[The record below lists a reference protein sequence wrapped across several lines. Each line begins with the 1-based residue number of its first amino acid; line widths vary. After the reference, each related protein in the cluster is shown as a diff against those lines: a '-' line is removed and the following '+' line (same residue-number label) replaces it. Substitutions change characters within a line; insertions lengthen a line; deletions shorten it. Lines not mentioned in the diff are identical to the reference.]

1 MKQGT
6 VLYLGMLLL
15 LVGGFEAI
23 RRWGV
28 TLTPPRHIAGLWRFP
43 LSSAT
48 DPCPILELA
57 SAGEG
62 ELQVEQSGR
71 YLHLIFPDTHHTRLR
86 AYFTDGALQGSGPS
100 THSCAAG
107 TMVHLDG
114 HLTENRL
121 DLILTRALPTSGASS
136 ATLSLNA
143 TRTANST
150 DHAPTPT
157 QSLDHRSNKE

>member
-6 VLYLGMLLL
+6 LLYLGMLLL
-15 LVGGFEAI
+15 LGVGLETI

-28 TLTPPRHIAGLWRFP
+28 TLTPPHHIAGLWRFP
-43 LSSAT
+43 VSSST
-48 DPCPILELA
+48 DPCPILEFE

-71 YLHLIFPDTHHTRLR
+71 YLHLIFPDTRRTRLG
-86 AYFTDGALQGSGPS
+86 AYFTDGVFQGSVPS
-100 THSCAAG
+100 TQSCAAG

-121 DLILTRALPTSGASS
+121 DLIFTRALQPSEAST
-136 ATLSLNA
+136 ATLSFSA
-143 TRTANST
+143 TRTADST
-150 DHAPTPT
+150 DRAQTST
-157 QSLDHRSNKE
+157 QPLDRRNN